1 MLNQRDSLVRCH
13 DWLCLISVIALYDAM
28 TGWVDEGIKLN
39 TVYFDVSEAF
49 GTVSHSLVSV
59 R

>member
-1 MLNQRDSLVRCH
+1 
-13 DWLCLISVIALYDAM
+13 VIALYDAM